1 MSGSNSICVATVVL
15 EIGIVPMRE
24 PVTELVLEAPGGL
37 VRAIAKC
44 RNGKVES
51 VRIHNV
57 PSFAHKLDQT
67 IEVAGTGTVTLD
79 TAFGGDSFAIIDA
92 DALGFDLVPGEARQ
106 LADLGMQITAA
117 ANEQVGFAHPTNP
130 DWRHISFCLFAG
142 PLEESDGDLL
152 TRHAVAIRPGKID
165 RSPTGTGVS
174 ARLAVLRA
182 RDQIKAGQRL
192 VATSIIDSTFI
203 GRIESQTMI
212 GDTAAIV
219 PSIEGRAWTTGRK
232 ELWCDPADPWPEG
245 YRVTDT
251 WP

>member
-1 MSGSNSICVATVVL
+1 
-15 EIGIVPMRE
+15 
-24 PVTELVLEAPGGL
+24 
-37 VRAIAKC
+37 
-44 RNGKVES
+44 
-51 VRIHNV
+51 
-57 PSFAHKLDQT
+57 
-67 IEVAGTGTVTLD
+67 
-79 TAFGGDSFAIIDA
+79 
-92 DALGFDLVPGEARQ
+92 
-106 LADLGMQITAA
+106 
-117 ANEQVGFAHPTNP
+117 
-130 DWRHISFCLFAG
+130 
-142 PLEESDGDLL
+142 
-152 TRHAVAIRPGKID
+152 
-165 RSPTGTGVS
+165 
-174 ARLAVLRA
+174 VLRA